1 VDSPRAAQDV
11 AGAEPLEQRPDEMH
25 SNARMQ
31 VSMRTTIELSDRT
44 YTRLRSSAAERG
56 MRGFSSI
63 VEEALEHFFE
73 GGGENDLDAAL
84 AEAEGAWS
92 ASDVSEWER
101 AREEAWA
108 SWQAGPY
115 STPTS

>member
-1 VDSPRAAQDV
+1 
-11 AGAEPLEQRPDEMH
+11 MH
-25 SNARMQ
+25 NG
-31 VSMRTTIELSDRT
+31 MRTTIELSDRT
-44 YTRLRSSAAERG
+44 YTRLRAKAAERG

-63 VEEALEHFFE
+63 VEEALERFFE
-73 GGGENDLDAAL
+73 RGGEGDLEAAL

-92 ASDVSEWER
+92 ASDVSEWEK

-108 SWQAGPY
+108 SWRAGPF